1 MAAKITEKERHI
13 FIENM
18 FAKLEN
24 ITVESIVSSRIP
36 LKHNG
41 RHLLGL
47 CPFHN
52 DTHLGSFLVTPDRGI
67 WKCFACGDGYAGNG
81 IKFISLYDGIDYLQA
96 AFKVAL
102 EKGIITY
109 DEYSLYSQRQ
119 NYSESYIKKIAE
131 KYDKEKKSSA
141 KPLKM
146 ADIAIRHNVYHV
158 IKDACQLSDQH
169 MSQLKEER
177 KLSDERINADYFTFP
192 CLSWEKNNV
201 IKKIR
206 EEYPEY
212 TDEVLM
218 TVPGFYYDR
227 TKKKIAFYAVKGI
240 GMLIHDVYGR
250 VAAIQ
255 IRRDTIKEGQQ
266 RYIWFSSSFAPYE
279 PDKYIGG
286 TGCGSP
292 RDILYPANTDRSIL
306 CITEGRFK
314 SEVIR
319 DFGNVTISLQ
329 GVGSQKGLDSDITE
343 IMKEL
348 PIKSVFL
355 MFDADSFGNT
365 AVFLQLEK
373 LICMLQGKFPS
384 LKIRVVC
391 WRKEYGKGIDDLYHN
406 GKIKTVKYIES
417 DLYVKT
423 YRSVLSKILKSY
435 ETESLSDLKKLS
447 LEEKKSFED
456 NLQQAEESIF
466 LQ

>member
-1 MAAKITEKERHI
+1 MYK
-13 FIENM
+13 
-18 FAKLEN
+18 
-24 ITVESIVSSRIP
+24 
-36 LKHNG
+36 
-41 RHLLGL
+41 
-47 CPFHN
+47 
-52 DTHLGSFLVTPDRGI
+52 
-67 WKCFACGDGYAGNG
+67 
-81 IKFISLYDGIDYLQA
+81 
-96 AFKVAL
+96 
-102 EKGIITY
+102 
-109 DEYSLYSQRQ
+109 RQ
-119 NYSESYIKKIAE
+119 
-131 KYDKEKKSSA
+131 
-141 KPLKM
+141 
-146 ADIAIRHNVYHV
+146 
-158 IKDACQLSDQH
+158 
-169 MSQLKEER
+169 
-177 KLSDERINADYFTFP
+177 
-192 CLSWEKNNV
+192 
-201 IKKIR
+201 
-206 EEYPEY
+206 
-212 TDEVLM
+212 
-218 TVPGFYYDR
+218 
-227 TKKKIAFYAVKGI
+227 
-240 GMLIHDVYGR
+240 
-250 VAAIQ
+250 
-255 IRRDTIKEGQQ
+255 
-266 RYIWFSSSFAPYE
+266 
-279 PDKYIGG
+279 
-286 TGCGSP
+286 
-292 RDILYPANTDRSIL
+292 IL